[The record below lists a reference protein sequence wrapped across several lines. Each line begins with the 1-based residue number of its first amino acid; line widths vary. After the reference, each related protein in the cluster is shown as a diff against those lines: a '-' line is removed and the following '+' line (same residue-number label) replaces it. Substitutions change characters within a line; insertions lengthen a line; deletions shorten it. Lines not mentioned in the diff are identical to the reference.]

1 MRRNFKAQ
9 LDRDRKQ
16 VFHNSREFAEIRE
29 IEYDGDYYKIPVVLD
44 YEAAK
49 DRKKPSSDHA
59 EGIFLVDLVVYIDLD
74 DINRIPRK
82 GNQISIDGD
91 LYNIVTVENRHGEI
105 VLNLE
110 AFTEFGG
117 V

>member
-9 LDRDRKQ
+9 LDRDRKR
-16 VFHNSREFAEIRE
+16 VFHNSREFAE
-29 IEYDGDYYKIPVVLD
+29 YGGDYYKIPVVLD

-49 DRKKPSSDHA
+49 DRKKPSADHA

-91 LYNIVTVENRHGEI
+91 LYNIVMVENRHGEI

>member
-1 MRRNFKAQ
+1 M
-9 LDRDRKQ
+9 
-16 VFHNSREFAEIRE
+16 
-29 IEYDGDYYKIPVVLD
+29 
-44 YEAAK
+44 
-49 DRKKPSSDHA
+49 
-59 EGIFLVDLVVYIDLD
+59 VYIDLD

-82 GNQISIDGD
+82 GNQIAIDGD

>member
-9 LDRDRKQ
+9 LDRDRKR
-16 VFHNSREFAEIRE
+16 VFHNSREFAEIKE
-29 IEYDGDYYKIPVVLD
+29 IEYDGAYYKIPVVLD

-49 DRKKPSSDHA
+49 DRVKSGSDHA
-59 EGIFLVDLVVYIDLD
+59 GGIYLVDLVVYIDLD
-74 DINRIPRK
+74 DITTVPRK
-82 GNQISIDGD
+82 GHQIAIDGD
-91 LYNIVTVENRHGEI
+91 LYNIVTVENRRGEI
-105 VLNLE
+105 VLNLD

>member
-1 MRRNFKAQ
+1 MRRNFIAQ
-9 LDRDRKQ
+9 LDRDRKR

-49 DRKKPSSDHA
+49 DRKKPSADHA